1 MVGYTFS
8 EDDTLKNTDL
18 ACYRWEW
25 ESVFFFFF
33 FLSDLQAFKK
43 NFILYYSRVG
53 LQCCASFRCSKVIQ
67 LHIYMR
73 LFFFKLFS
81 RLGYYSIE

>member
-33 FLSDLQAFKK
+33 SDLQAFKK
-43 NFILYYSRVG
+43 P
-53 LQCCASFRCSKVIQ
+53 
-67 LHIYMR
+67 
-73 LFFFKLFS
+73 LFYITVELVYNAVLVSGAAK
-81 RLGYYSIE
+81 